1 MKNQLSNLKSME
13 KDLRTSFDALTKS
26 KAAVDSKYK
35 ELDEK
40 FILNEVSALYKMNK
54 NLRKT
59 S

>member
-13 KDLRTSFDALTKS
+13 KDLRTSFDTLTKS
-26 KAAVDSKYK
+26 KATVDSKYK